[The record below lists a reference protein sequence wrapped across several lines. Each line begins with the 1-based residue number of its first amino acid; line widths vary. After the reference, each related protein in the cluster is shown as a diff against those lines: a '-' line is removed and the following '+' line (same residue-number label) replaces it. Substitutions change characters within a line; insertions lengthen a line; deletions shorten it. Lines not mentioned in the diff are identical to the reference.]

1 MSIQLRED
9 TARVWAFL
17 RGHPALTGFVLV
29 GGTALALQIEHRQSE
44 DLDFGFGALRL
55 PRARIEALRLAAR
68 EHGIA
73 FVANDAPSAVEEFI
87 IAGMDLNDYQQNYL
101 ASETVKV
108 TFFCPDPEVLVHI
121 APGAEHGP
129 RVATLDEIFA
139 MKCLVSADRSKS
151 RDWFDLYTLMRN
163 HGYTPAQFEG
173 VFFASK
179 VPQKMEIALT
189 RMCSGRPHQQ
199 DEGYESLLTNPP
211 SLAQMSE
218 FFLQVAD
225 EAHAEAAKRRL
236 LELRRETAHQHP
248 QVNSSRR
255 KPKL

>member
-1 MSIQLRED
+1 MQLRED

-29 GGTALALQIEHRQSE
+29 GGTALALHIEHRQSE

-73 FVANDAPSAVEEFI
+73 FVANDEPNAVEEFI
-87 IAGMDLNDYQQNYL
+87 NSGMDLNDYQQNYL
-101 ASETVKV
+101 AAETVKV

-121 APGAEHGP
+121 APGAAHGP

-151 RDWFDLYTLMRN
+151 RDWFDLYTLMRD
-163 HGYTPAQFEG
+163 HGYTSAQFEG
-173 VFFASK
+173 VFFTSK

-189 RMCSGRPHQQ
+189 RLCSGRPHQL
-199 DEGYESLLTNPP
+199 DEGYESLLENPP
-211 SLAQMSE
+211 SLTQMSE

-225 EAHAEAAKRRL
+225 EARAAAAKRRL
-236 LELRRETAHQHP
+236 LELRHDTAHQYP
-248 QVNSSRR
+248 QANSPKR

>member
-1 MSIQLRED
+1 MQLRED

-17 RGHPALTGFVLV
+17 QGHPALTGFVLV
-29 GGTALALQIEHRQSE
+29 GGTALALHIEHRQSE

-68 EHGIA
+68 EHDIA
-73 FVANDAPSAVEEFI
+73 FVANDEPSAVEEFI

-121 APGAEHGP
+121 APGSPHGP

-151 RDWFDLYTLMRN
+151 RDWFDLYTLMRD
-163 HGYTPAQFEG
+163 HGYTPARFEG

-189 RMCSGRPHQQ
+189 RLCSGRPHQQ
-199 DEGYESLLTNPP
+199 DEGYESLLANPP

-225 EAHAEAAKRRL
+225 EARAAAAKRRL
-236 LELRRETAHQHP
+236 LALRRDTAHQHA

-255 KPKL
+255 KPKS